1 MPQNSRVRVWLSAYF
16 GLCGICLAPAA
27 LSDSTEALMDRYQAQ
42 AQAEV
47 PGFRG
52 FSVEKGRDFYF
63 RKYPVPVLGEVG
75 CVSCHLEDPR
85 RSVLRHRTKIP
96 CRSCHVIDDA
106 EHPDPLHAKKREI
119 EPFAPV
125 ANPRRF
131 SDPDLVEKWFGFNC
145 NYLLKRACTAE
156 EKGNLLAWL
165 LSLPRGEMDNKP
177 ELGKEYYFLLNED

>member
-1 MPQNSRVRVWLSAYF
+1 MRRSGRLRVWLSAF
-16 GLCGICLAPAA
+16 LGLCGVGLTPAA
-27 LSDSTEALMDRYQAQ
+27 RAESPEALLGRYHAQ
-42 AQAEV
+42 AQDEV

-52 FSVEKGRDFYF
+52 FSVEQGRDFYF
-63 RKYPVPVLGEVG
+63 RKYPMPVLGEVG

-131 SDPDLVEKWFGFNC
+131 SDPDLVEKWFRLNC
-145 NYLLKRACTAE
+145 NYLLKRPCTAE

-165 LSLPRGEMDNKP
+165 LSLTPGRMDNKP
-177 ELGKEYYFLLNED
+177 ELGKEYDFLLNED

>member
-1 MPQNSRVRVWLSAYF
+1 MY
-16 GLCGICLAPAA
+16 AA
-27 LSDSTEALMDRYQAQ
+27 QAAEAGSPEELLGRYQTQ
-42 AQAEV
+42 AKAEV
-47 PGFRG
+47 PEFRG
-52 FSVEKGRDFYF
+52 FSIEEGRDFYF
-63 RKYPVPVLGEVG
+63 RKYPLPVLGEVG
-75 CVSCHLEDPR
+75 CVSCHLADPR

-131 SDPDLVEKWFGFNC
+131 TDADVVDKWFRLNC
-145 NYLLKRACTAE
+145 NYLLKRSCTPV

-165 LSLPRGEMDNKP
+165 LSLPPGEMDNTP
-177 ELGKEYYFLLNED
+177 EVGKEYELLLNEE